1 MPNIDK
7 VENKDDALVYEATVE
22 VYPEV
27 EVKALDTL
35 TVERKTSEIQ
45 DKDVDQMIEN
55 LQKQR
60 QTRVETKGMA
70 KKTCRS
76 LLTSKEQSMVKNL
89 KAVLQLTLNW
99 S

>member
-60 QTRVETKGMA
+60 QTGLRPKVWRKRHAGHF
-70 KKTCRS
+70 
-76 LLTSKEQSMVKNL
+76 
-89 KAVLQLTLNW
+89 
-99 S
+99 